1 MGVCFLRCCQSL
13 PSRASVA
20 GWQSRAL
27 IEEAGGSEQ
36 PRARA
41 REREREREREG
52 EREGSL
58 SSLLFHKL
66 ACQSL
71 RPGMW
76 SGSEKHHFQTHLHS
90 SQVSRSV
97 KAAAHKARAACMLNQ
112 GPVAA
117 QTPR

>member
-41 REREREREREG
+41 RERERG
-52 EREGSL
+52 
-58 SSLLFHKL
+58 K
-66 ACQSL
+66 A
-71 RPGMW
+71 
-76 SGSEKHHFQTHLHS
+76 HFPL
-90 SQVSRSV
+90 
-97 KAAAHKARAACMLNQ
+97 CFFIN
-112 GPVAA
+112 
-117 QTPR
+117 